1 MKIYFNSAYSEIVD
15 LRDTSGEIWV
25 KGDNGHNLECFFE
38 SITVSSSTLTPR
50 LVIEWADGTTTNE
63 LPLFSNYLDNCYH
76 INLPTLE
83 VSGETQFQI
92 RLYDRTNSLRQ
103 TAIFSRV
110 VKESLNASDDTNIT
124 PAEYQ
129 TLMNAMQDLSDEFR
143 GLEEDVNDLETNKLD
158 RTEAEANYIHKVAQS
173 VVDGN
178 ITVFDGALGN
188 KIKDSG
194 YKASDFALQ
203 NDLNNLSDVVSDT
216 QDDIVEI
223 RGQQTTNTNDISNL
237 KQQASDFDSR
247 ITYNADSIGYIESHY
262 VKKEDITKVMEYQH
276 SVSSIEQ
283 ILENP
288 VHMGVYNVTEPF
300 TSDSRFIDGGNV
312 DYPKGTNVLLK
323 INVAN
328 GVTTYTFDVLG
339 GVINLDNL
347 GGSKIFSSLRA
358 IGYEEPDNDFELK
371 DFADYCSNFE
381 EGARVFLTHAD
392 FVSGSYPILYQKI
405 FNNGLFTITNTNYVS
420 VEIVNLSENNEGGAM
435 FNVRYL
441 NYNFQPTLQE
451 NYNNKWNQIYPA
463 PSENLIQRIAVAD
476 WLEANSIYPFKYQT
490 TFQNANIDTD
500 LTLVELIN
508 NDAILFMEYGFS
520 IGYVNEIN
528 KTITLY
534 ALEKPI
540 SSVELLFR
548 LEK

>member
-1 MKIYFNSAYSEIVD
+1 MINKINKTSDATKSKMKSKSMLVIPDNASEKGLKPNAIKHFMTDPIFDVD
-15 LRDTSGEIWV
+15 DSILSEFDRVVDEI
-25 KGDNGHNLECFFE
+25 NGSVEQLNTFLEDVITQEDIDNLEDKVE
-38 SITVSSSTLTPR
+38 AVENSVSL
-50 LVIEWADGTTTNE
+50 I
-63 LPLFSNYLDNCYH
+63 
-76 INLPTLE
+76 
-83 VSGETQFQI
+83 
-92 RLYDRTNSLRQ
+92 
-103 TAIFSRV
+103 
-110 VKESLNASDDTNIT
+110 
-124 PAEYQ
+124 
-129 TLMNAMQDLSDEFR
+129 
-143 GLEEDVNDLETNKLD
+143 
-158 RTEAEANYIHKVAQS
+158 
-173 VVDGN
+173 
-178 ITVFDGALGN
+178 
-188 KIKDSG
+188 
-194 YKASDFALQ
+194 Q
-203 NDLNNLSDVVSDT
+203 N
-216 QDDIVEI
+216 
-223 RGQQTTNTNDISNL
+223 QQTTNTNDIRNL
-237 KQQASDFDSR
+237 KTQASDFDSR
-247 ITYNADSIGYIESHY
+247 IVYNADSIGYIQANFA
-262 VKKEDITKVMEYQH
+262 KKEDLAKVMEYQH

-323 INVAN
+323 INVEN

-347 GGSKIFSSLRA
+347 GGSKIFSSLKA
-358 IGYEEPDNDFELK
+358 IGYEEPDNDFDLK

-392 FVSGSYPILYQKI
+392 FVSGSYPLLYQKI
-405 FNNGLFTITNTNYVS
+405 FNNGLFTISDKSYAS
-420 VEIVNLSENNEGGAM
+420 VEIVNLSENNEGGVM

-441 NYNFQPTLQE
+441 NYNSQPTLQE

-476 WLEANSIYPFKYQT
+476 WIEANSIYPFKYQT

-534 ALEKPI
+534 ALEQPAT
-540 SSVELLFR
+540 SVELLFR